1 MRSSLLFPRIKHAG
15 VIRAPHAPAVAIR
28 NRMTGTC
35 VPPSDSLVEYAAYIG
50 GKRIEALGIPDALDL
65 VREHN
70 AAVRS
75 ANEANAGEKSNEKGA
90 DKGNAFV
97 WVGLHEPDAPEVEW
111 LAEVFALHPLAVEDA
126 VKAHQRPK
134 VERYD
139 DSLFVVLK
147 TVAYLDHD
155 VLTATSEIIGTGEIM
170 VFVGP
175 DFVVT
180 VRHGRHCPLSD
191 VRERLEDKP
200 KLLNRGPTGVLHA
213 IADHVVDRYL
223 GVADLM
229 QAELEDVEAMV
240 FADVS
245 ARDIGRIYNLKREMI
260 EMKRSVM
267 PLQSPLSTLSQRRM
281 IPSEMREYFRDVVD
295 HLARVCE
302 QVESSNELCNSIL
315 QAALARSNALANE
328 DMRKISSWVAI
339 MAVPT
344 MIAGIYGMNFEH
356 MPEIKSVFGYP
367 VVIGVMVLAC
377 SLLYRGFR
385 RNGWM

>member
-1 MRSSLLFPRIKHAG
+1 MRSSLLFPRIKHTRT
-15 VIRAPHAPAVAIR
+15 IRAAHAPAVSLR
-28 NRMTGTC
+28 ERMTGVC
-35 VPPSDSLVEYAAYIG
+35 VPPSDSLVEYAAYVG
-50 GKRIEALGIPDALDL
+50 GKKIDTLGIPDALEI
-65 VREHN
+65 VRAHN
-70 AAVRS
+70 AAV
-75 ANEANAGEKSNEKGA
+75 EAASDGDSGGSS
-90 DKGNAFV
+90 KGNAFV

-134 VERYD
+134 VERYG
-139 DSLFVVLK
+139 DSIFVVLK
-147 TVAYLDHD
+147 TVAYIDHE
-155 VLTATSEIIGTGEIM
+155 VLTATSEIIGTGELM

-180 VRHGRHCPLSD
+180 VRHGSHCPLSE
-191 VRERLEDKP
+191 VRARLEDKP

-223 GVADLM
+223 SVADRM

-267 PLQSPLSTLSQRRM
+267 PLQSPMSTLAQRRM

-356 MPEIKSVFGYP
+356 MPELDSVFGYP
-367 VVIGVMVLAC
+367 LVIGVMVIAC
-377 SLLYRGFR
+377 TLLYRGFR

>member
-1 MRSSLLFPRIKHAG
+1 MRSSLLFPRIKHAR
-15 VIRAPHAPAVAIR
+15 VVRVPHTSAGASSRVR
-28 NRMTGTC
+28 TVGRC
-35 VPPSDSLVEYAAYIG
+35 VPPSDSLVEYAAYIDG
-50 GKRIEALGIPDALDL
+50 EKIHALGIPDALEI
-65 VREHN
+65 VRRHN
-70 AAVRS
+70 AS
-75 ANEANAGEKSNEKGA
+75 AEN
-90 DKGNAFV
+90 GNAFV

-134 VERYD
+134 VERYG
-139 DSLFVVLK
+139 DSLFMVLK

-155 VLTATSEIIGTGEIM
+155 VLTATSEIIETGEIM
-170 VFVGP
+170 MFVGP

-180 VRHGRHCPLSD
+180 VRHGGLCPLSV
-191 VRERLEDKP
+191 VRERLEGDP
-200 KLLNRGPTGVLHA
+200 RLLERGPTGVLHA
-213 IADHVVDRYL
+213 IADHVVDKYL
-223 GVADLM
+223 TVADLM

-260 EMKRSVM
+260 EMKRSVT
-267 PLQSPLSTLSQRRM
+267 PLQSPMSSLAQRRM

-344 MIAGIYGMNFEH
+344 MIAGIYGMNFTH
-356 MPEIKSVFGYP
+356 MPEINSVFGYP
-367 VVIGVMVLAC
+367 LVLAVMVIAC